1 MASRK
6 YRLHED
12 ESAVEGVRRVIAGRL
27 EKAAERLRETGAAD
41 GDLGDAVHGA
51 RKDLKKARAALRTV
65 RAELGPKTFRR
76 ESRRLRDAARLLAAS
91 RDAEVKLE
99 TLDTLVA
106 EADGIAPPAALRI
119 WRYALLAERDRV
131 AAGSAPSA
139 GPGRSTGDPG
149 LDDQMAQAT
158 WAIEASLAAVPAL
171 KLRHGGW
178 RLLEPGI
185 DRAYRDGRD
194 ALRATCRK
202 PSADA
207 VHEWRKRA
215 KDLWYQLRLLE
226 AAWPGVLGAS
236 ATELHWLT
244 ELLGEHHDLAVLAED
259 LEGRAEIGTDSAGT
273 FAALIERRQAALLA
287 EALGLGERVYAE
299 KPKAFER
306 RLRAYWRAWRRPRSA

>member
-6 YRLHED
+6 YKLHED

-27 EKAAERLRETGAAD
+27 EKAAERLRENGAE
-41 GDLGDAVHGA
+41 GDTATAIHGA

-65 RAELGPKTFRR
+65 RAELGRR
-76 ESRRLRDAARLLAAS
+76 DFKRENRRLRDAARLLAAS
-91 RDAEVKLE
+91 RDAEVKLD
-99 TLDTLVA
+99 TLDALVG
-106 EADGIAPPAALRI
+106 EADGIAPPAALRT
-119 WRYALLAERDRV
+119 WRYALLAERDQV
-131 AAGSAPSA
+131 AAGSAPSS
-139 GPGRSTGDPG
+139 GPGPSTGDPG
-149 LDDQMAQAT
+149 LDDQMARAT

-171 KLRHGGW
+171 KLRRGGW

-194 ALRATCRK
+194 GFRATRRQ

-226 AAWPGVLGAS
+226 DAWPEVLEAS
-236 ATELHWLT
+236 AGELHRLT
-244 ELLGEHHDLAVLAED
+244 ELLGEHHDLAVLADD
-259 LEGRAEIGTDSAGT
+259 LAGREAIGTDSAAT
-273 FAALIERRQAALLA
+273 FAALIERRQAAMLG

-306 RLRAYWRAWRRPRSA
+306 RLRAYWRAWRRPS